1 MENHH
6 VGRKIGRGEFGDIYT
21 GIKGQEAVDF
31 LLKKKSGEIQSALS
45 HPEIGDNI
53 DLVYGKY
60 DLQSDEGYG
69 LAKLEQKHP
78 ESLRHLEKTFMCSK
92 VVSRSR
98 NRVRLLNEGDG
109 NITIIRL
116 DWDGKD
122 KKWLLTQYIPT
133 KE

>member
-1 MENHH
+1 
-6 VGRKIGRGEFGDIYT
+6 
-21 GIKGQEAVDF
+21 
-31 LLKKKSGEIQSALS
+31 LLKKKLGEVQSALS
-45 HPEIGDNI
+45 HPEIGNNI

-60 DLQSDEGYG
+60 DSQNDEGYG

-78 ESLRHLEKTFMCSK
+78 ESLRHLERTFIHSR
-92 VVSRSR
+92 VVSRTC
-98 NRVRLLNEGDG
+98 NRVRLLNDEDG

-116 DWDGKD
+116 DWDGQD

>member
-1 MENHH
+1 MKNNKTA
-6 VGRKIGRGEFGDIYT
+6 RKIGHGKFGDIYI
-21 GIKGQEAVDF
+21 GVKGQAAVDF
-31 LLKKKSGEIQSALS
+31 LLENKTGEVQSALS
-45 HPEIGDNI
+45 HPEVGDNI
-53 DLVYGKY
+53 DLVYGAY
-60 DLQSDEGYG
+60 DLITDEGYG

-78 ESLRHLEKTFMCSK
+78 ESLQNLERTLAHSS

-98 NRVRLLNEGDG
+98 NRVRLLNDGDG

-122 KKWLLTQYIPT
+122 KKWLLTQYIPS